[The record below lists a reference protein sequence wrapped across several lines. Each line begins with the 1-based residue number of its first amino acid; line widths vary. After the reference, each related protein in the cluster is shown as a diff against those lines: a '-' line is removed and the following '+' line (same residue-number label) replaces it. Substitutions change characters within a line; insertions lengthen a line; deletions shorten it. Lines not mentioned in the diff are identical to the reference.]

1 MLKLKYIIIAII
13 VVFLAFMLGYNTK
26 QVDKYNY
33 LDLNSITYTDITCDE
48 VIIYTSTGDYYS
60 FYNSNK

>member
-1 MLKLKYIIIAII
+1 MLKLKYIAIIII

-33 LDLNSITYTDITCDE
+33 LDLNSITYTDISGDE

>member
-1 MLKLKYIIIAII
+1 MLKLKYIIIAVVI
-13 VVFLAFMLGYNTK
+13 VFLAFLLGYNTK

-33 LDLNSITYTDITCDE
+33 LDLNSIVYTEISGNE
-48 VIIYTSTGDYYS
+48 VLIYTSTGDYYS